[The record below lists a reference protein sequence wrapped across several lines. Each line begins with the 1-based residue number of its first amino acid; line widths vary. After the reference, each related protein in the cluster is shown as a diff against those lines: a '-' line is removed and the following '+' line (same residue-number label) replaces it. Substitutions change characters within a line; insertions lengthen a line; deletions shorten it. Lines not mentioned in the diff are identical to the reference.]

1 MAEMLT
7 INFPQDA
14 TSPSS
19 SRSRDWLASIIA
31 EGQVETDNHMQWP
44 QIPKV
49 PARLRVIQSNK
60 NCYDPMVVSIGPY
73 HHGKTELR
81 ELEKLKLTFA
91 FKLVKDSGISIDD
104 FYFKVAEVADDARK
118 CYAEDLTN
126 AIDNE
131 KFTQIM
137 FLDSCFIL
145 QFIFCLLR
153 RPEDLK
159 MTGYQRRRRRREA
172 TDQRFHQAHS
182 SSSSSTTFIQG
193 NDEGACPQIYF
204 SEKKK
209 KWGDN
214 QETADHPPVHLLG
227 LLHANHIHKEGCSV
241 CSHQTSDWYSY
252 RSAKDLRTVG
262 IRFRPNWTNAY
273 SNVEF
278 QSSVRGSKLILP
290 PVTIDD
296 SFKSMLLNLIAYET
310 TSSDLS
316 GQLWVSSYACFLDS
330 LIQDV
335 EDVKVLQSEGVLNI
349 FVREQEVAD
358 LFNQMSRNLVPN
370 PYAYSDVKRK
380 IELDRKNI
388 TKKWVAEW
396 LQTYFSSPWS
406 FIALVAATLTI
417 ILTAMQT
424 FMQFTDDNCS
434 CKCCSPAKGT

>member
-1 MAEMLT
+1 MAEMVT
-7 INFPQDA
+7 INLPLDA
-14 TSPSS
+14 SSPSS
-19 SRSRDWLASIIA
+19 SRSPDWLASIIA
-31 EGQVETDNHMQWP
+31 EGQEETDNHRQWP

-49 PARLRVIQSNK
+49 PARLRGIQSNK

-73 HHGKTELR
+73 HHGKTELWD
-81 ELEKLKLTFA
+81 LEKLKLTFV

-126 AIDNE
+126 EIDDE

-145 QFIFCLLR
+145 QFIVCLLR

-159 MTGYQRRRRRREA
+159 MTGYQ
-172 TDQRFHQAHS
+172 
-182 SSSSSTTFIQG
+182 
-193 NDEGACPQIYF
+193 
-204 SEKKK
+204 
-209 KWGDN
+209 
-214 QETADHPPVHLLG
+214 
-227 LLHANHIHKEGCSV
+227 
-241 CSHQTSDWYSY
+241 YSY

-335 EDVKVLQSEGVLNI
+335 EDVKVLQSDGVLNI
-349 FVREQEVAD
+349 FVRVQEVAD

-417 ILTAMQT
+417 ILTTVQT
-424 FMQFTDDNCS
+424 FMQCTDDTCS
-434 CKCCSPAKGT
+434 CKCCSPAKGTSLTSNLLDECEFVLPLELLRTQEDGDAGRPRQNSKCIEEW